1 MPRAHAVL
9 SASGAYRW
17 LVCTPSVRMEE
28 QFKDESSSYA
38 EEGTRAHAYAEYLL
52 TEFLLNTWNR
62 DDEHTNLHPVIPDN
76 EEMDSA
82 VREYVDLCIEKINAA
97 KAITSAAQVVVED
110 RIDYSE
116 YAPEG
121 FGTADM
127 VIIAD
132 GVMEVIDLKYGKGKP
147 VSAVDNPQIRL
158 YALGTYLKYDYVYDI
173 KTVRMS
179 IVQPRLN
186 SVTTDELSA
195 EDLLAWAESV
205 KEPAKLAYE
214 GAGECVSGPH
224 CDFCRA
230 RHACRKLAEDMQ
242 AAIGDCKDP
251 KLLNDSEI
259 SHILDIY
266 SRAKSWL
273 EAVREYALK
282 QAVDYGKTWPGYKL
296 VEGRSNRVIDA
307 AAIETLRGLGIGD
320 EVIFKEPKMRGVTEL
335 QKLLGGAKKME
346 AMIGQH
352 ISKPPGAPTLATLE
366 DKRPPLELDLTD
378 SFDDD
383 I

>member
-17 LVCTPSVRMEE
+17 LVCTPSARMEE

-307 AAIETLRGLGIGD
+307 AAIETLRSLGIGD
-320 EVIFKEPKMRGVTEL
+320 DVIFKEPKMRGVTEL
-335 QKLLGGAKKME
+335 QKLLGGAKKLE

>member
-17 LVCTPSVRMEE
+17 LVCTPSARMEE

-38 EEGTRAHAYAEYLL
+38 EEGTRAHAYAEFLL
-52 TEFLLNTWNR
+52 TTWNR
-62 DDEHTNLHPVIPDN
+62 DDEHTNLHPVMPDN

-82 VREYVDLCIEKINAA
+82 VREYLDLCIEKINTA
-97 KAITSAAQVVVED
+97 KAITPAARIVVED

-132 GVMEVIDLKYGKGKP
+132 GVLEVIDLKYGKGKP

-173 KTVRMS
+173 KTVRMT

-195 EDLLAWAESV
+195 DDLLAWAESI
-205 KEPAKLAYE
+205 KETAKLAYE

-273 EAVREYALK
+273 ESVQKYALK

-296 VEGRSNRVIDA
+296 VEGRSNRVIDD
-307 AAIETLRGLGIGD
+307 AAIETLRGLGISD
-320 EVIFKEPKMRGVTEL
+320 DVIFKEPKMRGVTEL

-352 ISKPPGAPTLATLE
+352 ISKPPGAPTLAVLE

>member
-1 MPRAHAVL
+1 MARAHAVL

-17 LVCTPSVRMEE
+17 LVCTPSARMEE

-38 EEGTRAHAYAEYLL
+38 EEGTRAHAYAEQ
-52 TEFLLNTWNR
+52 LLNEWLGN
-62 DDEHTNLHPVIPDN
+62 DADVAQPDN

-97 KAITSAAQVVVED
+97 KAITSAARVVVED
-110 RIDYSE
+110 RVDYSA

-132 GVMEVIDLKYGKGKP
+132 GVLEVIDLKYGKGKP

-158 YALGTYLKYDYVYDI
+158 YALGTYLKYDYLYDI
-173 KTVRMS
+173 STVRMT
-179 IVQPRLN
+179 ICQPRLG

-195 EDLLAWAESV
+195 ADLLAWADTV

-230 RHACRKLAEDMQ
+230 RPVCRKLAEDMET
-242 AAIGDCKDP
+242 AIADCKDP
-251 KLLNDSEI
+251 KLLGDSEI
-259 SHILDIY
+259 SHVLDIY

-307 AAIETLRGLGIGD
+307 AAIETLRNLGIGD
-320 EVIFKEPKMRGVTEL
+320 DVIFKEPKMRGVTEL
-335 QKLLGGAKKME
+335 QKLLGGAKKLD

-352 ISKPPGAPTLATLE
+352 ISKPPGAPTLVTLE

-378 SFDDD
+378 SFDD

>member
-17 LVCTPSVRMEE
+17 LVCTPSARMEE

-82 VREYVDLCIEKINAA
+82 AREYVDLCIEKINAA

-242 AAIGDCKDP
+242 AAIGDCKGP